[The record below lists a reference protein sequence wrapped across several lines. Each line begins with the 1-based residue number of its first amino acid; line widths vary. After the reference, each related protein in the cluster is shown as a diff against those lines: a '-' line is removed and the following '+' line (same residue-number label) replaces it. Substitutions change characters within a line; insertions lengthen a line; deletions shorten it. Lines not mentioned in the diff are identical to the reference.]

1 MARNEDGGEGGS
13 GGENAA
19 VPRLSSSGR
28 LSSRPD
34 PFLVVCRCFSFVT
47 AVTALL
53 CVAVNILSAVRSFKD
68 GSDIFDGIFRCYAVV
83 IAFVVILAETE
94 WGFIFKFWK
103 VLEYWAGRGMLQIL
117 YVSFLQLTHFG
128 FVFSVAVMTRAF
140 PNHRNPTE
148 LILLQNIASYILI
161 GCGAVY
167 LVSGILCIGL
177 LKRVRQQRE
186 LTREQTREQAT
197 KDLEDLERRRE
208 ELEQLLMAERV

>member
-103 VLEYWAGRGMLQIL
+103 VLEYWAGRGMLQI
-117 YVSFLQLTHFG
+117 F
-128 FVFSVAVMTRAF
+128 VAVMTRAF

-186 LTREQTREQAT
+186 LTREQTREQAA